1 MICGGRQQM
10 KILFLA
16 ANTGGGHVKAAEAII
31 EYMEENV
38 PGCET
43 ELIDALKYANAG
55 IDRLITGTYLQ
66 TIRKAPWIYRKLYY
80 LSEKNRSAAA
90 LARAIGGLL
99 SSGLAGLFTDRPPE
113 AVICTHSI
121 PLQMVSKLKRA
132 GIINIPVIAVVTD
145 FASHSFW
152 CLKETDAFIVAHED
166 VRFEMAAL
174 GIDKNRIHAF
184 GIPVSQQFTRG
195 NGANGSRTY
204 GHHRYNVFLMG
215 GSLGLCSMQETFSAL
230 LKIDRD
236 IGITAVT
243 GYNTK
248 LKRRLEQI
256 AAASG
261 KDARVFGYT
270 RNISELMDKA
280 DLIITKPG
288 GVTIAEALVK
298 KLPIFFMD
306 AIPGHEERNARF
318 LLESGAACWL
328 PPGARMPE
336 ALEQILDS
344 PKILQ
349 SMSESAAK
357 LARPNACAEITRL
370 VTDLIRKKN
379 GFQISKVGIPGTVNI
394 RSGQFAGINLSEPK
408 AVRNAHQG

>member
-1 MICGGRQQM
+1 M

-16 ANTGGGHVKAAEAII
+16 ANTGGGHVKAAEAIM

-43 ELIDALKYANAG
+43 ELIDALKYINAG

-66 TIRKAPWIYRKLYY
+66 TIRKAPWIYRRLYY
-80 LSEKNRSAAA
+80 LSEKNKSAAA
-90 LARAIGGLL
+90 FAKAMGGLL
-99 SSGLAGLFTDRPPE
+99 SSGLAGLFTERSPD

-121 PLQMVSKLKRA
+121 PLHMVSKLKRA

-145 FASHSFW
+145 FTSHSFW
-152 CLKETDAFIVAHED
+152 YFKETDAFIVAHED
-166 VRFEMAAL
+166 VGSEMAAM
-174 GIDKNRIHAF
+174 GIDKNRIHAL
-184 GIPVSQQFTRG
+184 GIPVSQRFTGG

-204 GHHRYNVFLMG
+204 GHRRYTVFLMG
-215 GSLGLCSMQETFSAL
+215 GSLGLCSMQETFSEL
-230 LKIDRD
+230 LKIGRD
-236 IGITAVT
+236 ISIITVT
-243 GYNTK
+243 GHNTE
-248 LKRRLEQI
+248 LKRRLVQI

-261 KDARVFGYT
+261 KDARIFGYT
-270 RNISELMDKA
+270 NNISELMDKA

-298 KLPIFFMD
+298 RLPIFFMD

-328 PPGARMPE
+328 PSGDSLPE
-336 ALEQILDS
+336 ALEQIMDN
-344 PKILQ
+344 PKMLQ

-357 LARPNACAEITRL
+357 LARPNACEEITRL
-370 VTDLIRKKN
+370 VTDLISRKN
-379 GFQISKVGIPGTVNI
+379 RFQIGKVGIQETVN
-394 RSGQFAGINLSEPK
+394 RHSGQYAGIVWSEPK
-408 AVRNAHQG
+408 TVRNGHQT